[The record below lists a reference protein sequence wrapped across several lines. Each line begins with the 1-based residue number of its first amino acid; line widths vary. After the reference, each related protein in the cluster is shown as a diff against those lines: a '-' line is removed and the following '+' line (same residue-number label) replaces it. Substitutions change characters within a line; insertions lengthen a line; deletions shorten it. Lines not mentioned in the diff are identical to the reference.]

1 MIVMSIAGV
10 DPSGG
15 AGILADIKTFQALG
29 VYGTGIVT
37 ALTAQN
43 PQMMY
48 SLKAIETDYVEEQI
62 DAVLDSYNVE
72 YIKTGMLYSK
82 DIIKTVSKKIRE
94 YNLKAVVDPVMV
106 ATSGG
111 ELAKD
116 DLSQNL
122 LKYLLPKAILTT
134 PNVSEA
140 EKLTGIK
147 IADEEKAEIACE
159 KLGKICNNII
169 TGGHL
174 NGTNIT
180 GIDGKISTFKQEL
193 LKTDNVHGSG
203 CNFSAAIVS
212 YLSQKNDLK
221 TSILKAS
228 EYTYESIKNGKYG
241 TLIATSDSLF
251 LSLGISTS
259 KTSLILPGFLSIIT
273 ILSAR

>member
-15 AGILADIKTFQALG
+15 AGIFADIKTFQALG

-43 PQMMY
+43 PQKMY
-48 SLKAIETDYVEEQI
+48 SLKAIETSYVEEQI
-62 DAVLDSYNVE
+62 DAILDTYNVE
-72 YIKTGMLYSK
+72 YIKTGMLYST
-82 DIIKTVSKKIRE
+82 DITKSVSKKIRE

-111 ELAKD
+111 ELAKN

-140 EKLTGIK
+140 EKLTNIK
-147 IADEEKAEIACE
+147 ITNEEEAKKACE
-159 KLGKICNNII
+159 KLGKTCNNII

-174 NGTNIT
+174 NGINTIN
-180 GIDGKISTFKQEL
+180 IDGSTSIFKQKL
-193 LKTDNVHGSG
+193 LKTDNLHGSG

-228 EYTYESIKNGKYG
+228 DYTYESIKNGKYG
-241 TLIATSDSLF
+241 TLIAKL
-251 LSLGISTS
+251 
-259 KTSLILPGFLSIIT
+259 
-273 ILSAR
+273 

>member
-15 AGILADIKTFQALG
+15 AGIFADIKTFQALG

-43 PQMMY
+43 PQKMY
-48 SLKAIETDYVEEQI
+48 SLKAIETSYVEDQI
-62 DAVLDSYNVE
+62 DAVLDTYNVE
-72 YIKTGMLYSK
+72 YIKTGMLYST
-82 DIIKTVSKKIRE
+82 DIIKSVSKKIRE

-106 ATSGG
+106 STSGG
-111 ELAKD
+111 ELAKN

-140 EKLTGIK
+140 EKLTNIK
-147 IADEEKAEIACE
+147 ITNEEEAKKACE
-159 KLGKICNNII
+159 KLGKTCNNII

-174 NGTNIT
+174 NGINTIN
-180 GIDGKISTFKQEL
+180 IDGSTSIFKQKL
-193 LKTDNVHGSG
+193 LKTDNLHGSG

-228 EYTYESIKNGKYG
+228 DYTYESIKNGKYG
-241 TLIATSDSLF
+241 TLIAKL
-251 LSLGISTS
+251 
-259 KTSLILPGFLSIIT
+259 
-273 ILSAR
+273 

>member
-15 AGILADIKTFQALG
+15 AGIFADIKTFQALG

-43 PQMMY
+43 PQKMY
-48 SLKAIETDYVEEQI
+48 SLKAIETSYVEDQI
-62 DAVLDSYNVE
+62 DAVLDTYNVE
-72 YIKTGMLYSK
+72 YIKTGMLYST
-82 DIIKTVSKKIRE
+82 DIIKSVSKKIRE

-106 ATSGG
+106 STSGG
-111 ELAKD
+111 ELAKN

-140 EKLTGIK
+140 EKLTNIK
-147 IADEEKAEIACE
+147 ITNENEAKKACE
-159 KLGKICNNII
+159 KLGKTCNNII

-174 NGTNIT
+174 NGINTIN
-180 GIDGKISTFKQEL
+180 IDGTTSIFKQKL
-193 LKTDNVHGSG
+193 LKTDNLHGSG

-228 EYTYESIKNGKYG
+228 DYTYESIKNGKYG
-241 TLIATSDSLF
+241 TLIAKL
-251 LSLGISTS
+251 
-259 KTSLILPGFLSIIT
+259 
-273 ILSAR
+273 

>member
-15 AGILADIKTFQALG
+15 AGIFADIKTFQALG

-43 PQMMY
+43 PQKMF
-48 SLKAIETDYVEEQI
+48 SLKAIESSYVEEEI
-62 DAVLDSYNVE
+62 DAVLDNYNVE

-82 DIIKTVSKKIRE
+82 DIIKSVSKKIKQ

-111 ELAKD
+111 ELAKN
-116 DLSQNL
+116 DLAQSL
-122 LKYLLPKAILTT
+122 IKYLLPKAILTT

-140 EKLTGIK
+140 EKLTKLK
-147 IADEEKAEIACE
+147 ITNKEEAKIACE
-159 KLGKICNNII
+159 KLSKTCNNII

-174 NGTNIT
+174 NGINTMS
-180 GIDGKISTFKQEL
+180 IDGKISVLKQEL
-193 LKTDNVHGSG
+193 LKTDNLHGSG

-228 EYTYESIKNGKYG
+228 DYTYESIKNGKYG
-241 TLIATSDSLF
+241 TLIAKL
-251 LSLGISTS
+251 
-259 KTSLILPGFLSIIT
+259 
-273 ILSAR
+273 

>member
-15 AGILADIKTFQALG
+15 AGIFADIKTFQALG

-43 PQMMY
+43 PQKIY
-48 SLKAIETDYVEEQI
+48 SLKAIETSYVEEQI
-62 DAVLDSYNVE
+62 DAILDTYNVE
-72 YIKTGMLYSK
+72 YIKTGMLYST
-82 DIIKTVSKKIRE
+82 DIIKSVSKKIRE

-111 ELAKD
+111 ELAKN

-140 EKLTGIK
+140 EKLTNIK
-147 IADEEKAEIACE
+147 ITNEEEAKKACE
-159 KLGKICNNII
+159 KLGKTCNNII

-174 NGTNIT
+174 NGINTIN
-180 GIDGKISTFKQEL
+180 IDGSTSIFKQKL
-193 LKTDNVHGSG
+193 LKTDNLHGSG

-228 EYTYESIKNGKYG
+228 DYTYESIKNGKYG
-241 TLIATSDSLF
+241 TLIAKL
-251 LSLGISTS
+251 
-259 KTSLILPGFLSIIT
+259 
-273 ILSAR
+273 

>member
-15 AGILADIKTFQALG
+15 AGTFADIKTFQALG

-43 PQMMY
+43 PQKMY
-48 SLKAIETDYVEEQI
+48 SLKAIETSYVEEQI
-62 DAVLDSYNVE
+62 DAILDTYNVE
-72 YIKTGMLYSK
+72 YIKTGMLYST
-82 DIIKTVSKKIRE
+82 DIIKSVSKKIRE

-111 ELAKD
+111 ELAKN

-140 EKLTGIK
+140 EKLTNIK
-147 IADEEKAEIACE
+147 ITNEEEAKKACE
-159 KLGKICNNII
+159 KLGKTCNNII

-174 NGTNIT
+174 NGINTIN
-180 GIDGKISTFKQEL
+180 IDGSTSIFKQKL
-193 LKTDNVHGSG
+193 LKTDNLHGSG

-228 EYTYESIKNGKYG
+228 DYTYESIKNGKYG
-241 TLIATSDSLF
+241 TLIAKL
-251 LSLGISTS
+251 
-259 KTSLILPGFLSIIT
+259 
-273 ILSAR
+273 

>member
-15 AGILADIKTFQALG
+15 AGIFADIKTFQALG

-43 PQMMY
+43 PQKMY
-48 SLKAIETDYVEEQI
+48 SLKAIETSYVEKQI
-62 DAVLDSYNVE
+62 DAILDTYNVE
-72 YIKTGMLYSK
+72 YIKTGMLYST
-82 DIIKTVSKKIRE
+82 DIIKSVSKKIRE

-111 ELAKD
+111 ELAKN

-140 EKLTGIK
+140 EKLTNIK
-147 IADEEKAEIACE
+147 ITNEEEAKKACE
-159 KLGKICNNII
+159 KLGKTCNNII

-174 NGTNIT
+174 NGINTIN
-180 GIDGKISTFKQEL
+180 IDGSTSIFKQKL
-193 LKTDNVHGSG
+193 LKTDNLHGSG

-228 EYTYESIKNGKYG
+228 DYTYESIKNGKYG
-241 TLIATSDSLF
+241 TLIAKL
-251 LSLGISTS
+251 
-259 KTSLILPGFLSIIT
+259 
-273 ILSAR
+273 